1 MGVDNVGVGVDNVR
15 GVGVGVGVGLGG
27 VDVSEEGRLG
37 TCKVG
42 GVLIVKRGVLL
53 ISCCVV
59 LIGWLG

>member
-1 MGVDNVGVGVDNVR
+1 MLW
-15 GVGVGVGVGLGG
+15 VGVGVGLGG